1 MRLCPIIIF
10 LYTKDSQY
18 SPECLTEFLRMF
30 ERTYSPECLAT
41 FLGMFE
47 DISPEYLTTF
57 PRIFGDIPGNVW
69 RHYLKCLGHCL
80 ECLGT
85 FPRMFGDIPPEY
97 NIPPIPGIAFL
108 VPVFLVLSIRIS
120 KRLMKTSYEK
130 TKTSYEKM
138 FS

>member
-1 MRLCPIIIF
+1 MFNRILNAALPNNYLPLHQRFAIF
-10 LYTKDSQY
+10 
-18 SPECLTEFLRMF
+18 PRMF
-30 ERTYSPECLAT
+30 DR
-41 FLGMFE
+41 
-47 DISPEYLTTF
+47 ISQNVRGHFPEYLTTF
-57 PRIFGDIPGNVW
+57 PRIFGDVPGNVW
-69 RHYLKCLGHCL
+69 RHCLKCLGHCL

-97 NIPPIPGIAFL
+97 NIPSIPGIAFL